1 MKALSGW
8 GRSILPV
15 AALLVVVLLWGS
27 SYVTIGAFSASN
39 MPVPTLILIR
49 FAIGG
54 LCLLIAMCATRGGI
68 TRMELTS
75 GIIFGAVLAV
85 VIGLETWGVFGT
97 TVSNAGVLVSVTILA
112 VPFVERAFGS
122 QRIPRASLLRAGLAS
137 GAILL
142 LAGGAITGFTMG
154 DVLIVLSALVR
165 AVQLVLFSKVG
176 NTEGTSSLHISTIQM
191 LTVAAI
197 TGVFGGAY
205 NLPSTLKTLEPDD
218 WARLI
223 YLGVGATAIAF
234 GLQLWASRQIAPS
247 SVALLLAGEPLVASL
262 FATASGQTFEGVQ
275 YFGAAVLFATVIWG
289 TVASFSTKRIG
300 PKYEIS
306 AENSTK
312 QPPD

>member
-1 MKALSGW
+1 M
-8 GRSILPV
+8 
-15 AALLVVVLLWGS
+15 
-27 SYVTIGAFSASN
+27 
-39 MPVPTLILIR
+39 
-49 FAIGG
+49 
-54 LCLLIAMCATRGGI
+54 
-68 TRMELTS
+68 
-75 GIIFGAVLAV
+75 

-122 QRIPRASLLRAGLAS
+122 QRIPRASFLRAGLAS

-142 LAGGAITGFTMG
+142 LAGGAITGFTTG

-176 NTEGTSSLHISTIQM
+176 NTQGTSSLHISAIQM
-191 LTVAAI
+191 LTVAAVA
-197 TGVFGGAY
+197 GVFGGAY
-205 NLPSTLKTLEPDD
+205 NLPSTLEKLEPGD
-218 WARLI
+218 WARLT

-262 FATASGQTFEGVQ
+262 FAAASGQPFEGVQ
-275 YFGAAVLFATVIWG
+275 YIGAAMLFATVIWG
-289 TVASFSTKRIG
+289 TAASFSGERIG
-300 PKYEIS
+300 PKPDIS
-306 AENSTK
+306 PKNSAK